1 MNYQNI
7 RSSHWKYQAYEP
19 YSGTRL
25 TTAREKLAA
34 LVLRC
39 HRLVELFLVEVMG
52 MSWAEVHDEA
62 EKLEHVVSDRLIERI
77 DRMLGQPAD
86 DQQLTIGTRAASK
99 LLVQLARIVLIILAW
114 TSSARAQGVGPFEII
129 DNSFLIEE
137 AFNQEPGVFQNIL
150 TFERAPRGEWETVFT
165 QEWPLARM
173 THQISYTI
181 PFSGSGGKHGV
192 GDVLVNYRFQATTE
206 TGTRPAFAPRFSV
219 ILPSGNEKQGL
230 GNGVLGWQVNL
241 PFSKQVGDLYAHWNA
256 GVTQFPNVI
265 TPGDSGR
272 EDTTATL
279 VNWNLG
285 ASAIWRV
292 RPMINLMLEGVAE
305 FVALPA
311 PFGQTTRAK
320 LMTIAPGIRG
330 GRNIGDAQFIVG
342 VTVPFSFAHNDPL
355 SRLRQEAFNG
365 FGIAPPLLDDKTA
378 ILAYFS
384 YELPFKKH

>member
-1 MNYQNI
+1 MRI
-7 RSSHWKYQAYEP
+7 RGK
-19 YSGTRL
+19 
-25 TTAREKLAA
+25 
-34 LVLRC
+34 
-39 HRLVELFLVEVMG
+39 
-52 MSWAEVHDEA
+52 
-62 EKLEHVVSDRLIERI
+62 
-77 DRMLGQPAD
+77 D

-99 LLVQLARIVLIILAW
+99 LLVQLARIVLIVLAW
-114 TSSARAQGVGPFEII
+114 TSSARAQGVEPFEII

-137 AFNQEPGVFQNIL
+137 AFNQESGVFQNIFTL
-150 TFERAPRGEWETVFT
+150 SRSHGGGWESAFT
-165 QEWPLARM
+165 QEWPLGGM
-173 THQISYTI
+173 THQFSYVV
-181 PFSGSGGKHGV
+181 PFSGSDGGTGV
-192 GDVLVNYRFQATTE
+192 GDVLVNYRFQAGTE
-206 TGTRPAFAPRFSV
+206 TGSRPAFAPRFSV

-230 GNGVLGWQVNL
+230 GNGVIGWQVNL

-256 GVTQFPNVI
+256 GVTHFPNVI

-311 PFGQTTRAK
+311 PFGQTTRARV
-320 LMTIAPGIRG
+320 MTIAPGIRG

-342 VTVPFSFAHNDPL
+342 VAVPFSFAHNDQL
-355 SRLRQEAFNG
+355 SPLRQEAFNG
-365 FGIAPPLLDDKTA
+365 FGVAPPLLGDQTA

-384 YELPFKKH
+384 YELPFKRR